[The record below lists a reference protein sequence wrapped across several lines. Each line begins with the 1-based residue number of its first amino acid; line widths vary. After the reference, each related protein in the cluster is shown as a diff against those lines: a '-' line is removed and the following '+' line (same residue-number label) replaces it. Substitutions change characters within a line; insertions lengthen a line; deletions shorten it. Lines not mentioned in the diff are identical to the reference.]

1 MSLTQLQENFVRGVV
16 SGLSQREAYKQ
27 AGYSYKNM
35 KDSTIDNTACTLLK
49 KPKVRARHRELLK
62 EQSNLFLWTQEQ
74 AFSEYEWLKN
84 QSKNQMIEEGVR
96 HATATAY
103 VSALEGMNK
112 MAFEKLDLLERKLLA
127 DIERA
132 EAEAKKVQKEVDPD
146 ETQEEL
152 ASELVGRLKEVFES
166 GS

>member
-35 KDSTIDNTACTLLK
+35 KDNTIDNTACTLLK
-49 KPKVRARHRELLK
+49 KPKVRERHRELLK

-84 QSKNQMIEEGVR
+84 QSKNQMIVEGVR

-127 DIERA
+127 DIKRA
-132 EAEAKKVQKEVDPD
+132 EAEAEKARQQADPD
-146 ETQEEL
+146 ATQEEL
-152 ASELVGRLKEVFES
+152 ASGLVKKLFKVLDE
-166 GS
+166 

>member
-49 KPKVRARHRELLK
+49 NPKVRARHRELLK

-84 QSKNQMIEEGVR
+84 QSKNQMLQEGVR

-103 VSALEGMNK
+103 VSALEGMNE
-112 MAFEKLDLLERKLLA
+112 MAFEKLDLVERKLLA
-127 DIERA
+127 DVKRA
-132 EAEAKKVQKEVDPD
+132 EAEAEKARQQADPD
-146 ETQEEL
+146 VTQEDQ
-152 ASELVGRLKEVFES
+152 ASGLVKKLFEVLDE
-166 GS
+166 